1 MATENLA
8 PLDWQG
14 DLKTE
19 YYLGPKLQQDWK
31 VRLQVHTTSKLATA
45 YNTIG
50 ILNGREERGKLFFLI
65 IKKKHLK
72 KYF

>member
-50 ILNGREERGKLFFLI
+50 ILNGREERGKLFF
-65 IKKKHLK
+65 
-72 KYF
+72 